1 MNWTRAPHLSRRC
14 KLIAVVSMPLLVLL
28 ATACEKRRTPCR
40 YLIPEGYV
48 GWVLIEL
55 DVEGARPPRQ
65 EDGHLIFEIP
75 PSGRLAIPGE
85 VEYGWARD
93 EYFYVDKQGALEEL
107 PQTGWGG
114 GGLIW
119 GGGIGSVLEEGRPEL
134 KYENFFV
141 GSEEEF
147 RRAPSFDEILQS
159 LASEPPPR

>member
-1 MNWTRAPHLSRRC
+1 
-14 KLIAVVSMPLLVLL
+14 
-28 ATACEKRRTPCR
+28 
-40 YLIPEGYV
+40 
-48 GWVLIEL
+48 
-55 DVEGARPPRQ
+55 
-65 EDGHLIFEIP
+65 
-75 PSGRLAIPGE
+75 